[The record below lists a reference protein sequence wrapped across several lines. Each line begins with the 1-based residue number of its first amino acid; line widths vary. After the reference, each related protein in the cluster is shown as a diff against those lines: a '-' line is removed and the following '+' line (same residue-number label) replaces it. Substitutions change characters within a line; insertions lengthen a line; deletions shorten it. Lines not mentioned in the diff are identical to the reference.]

1 MKEYIERE
9 ALDEDFERCNANNPH
24 WTPQRVKNLI
34 FRQSSAN
41 VVEVRHGHW
50 KLEYDAIINQVF
62 CVCSECGGG
71 SFAQSDYCP
80 NCGAKMDGGAE

>member
-1 MKEYIERE
+1 MAKMPKYYKIHTDGCEIELAPIYE
-9 ALDEDFERCNANNPH
+9 ELAFVH
-24 WTPQRVKNLI
+24 
-34 FRQSSAN
+34 
-41 VVEVRHGHW
+41 HGHW

-80 NCGAKMDGGAE
+80 NCGADMGGADNG